1 MISQRT
7 FHELVT
13 QVNTKFAELDKVI
26 TELKKELA
34 AAKEPKKTKEKA

>member
-7 FHELVT
+7 FQDLVT
-13 QVNTKFAELDKVI
+13 QVNTKFAALDKVI
-26 TELKKELA
+26 AELKKELE